1 MSFEISE
8 ANYKT
13 SMHWTNEL
21 VANACLIT
29 GSLKLILDL
38 NPNLAASL
46 SSSATAAA
54 NFVMSGKCQN
64 FVAENLSGLLNNST
78 RLHGIRNKISLIM
91 NKPPI
96 RDNVMRPLQRAS
108 WAILSSIPKVAPIIA
123 LCFTI
128 DRLIQG
134 NE

>member
-38 NPNLAASL
+38 IRDEQLDGVLKIRAH
-46 SSSATAAA
+46 
-54 NFVMSGKCQN
+54 
-64 FVAENLSGLLNNST
+64 GLL
-78 RLHGIRNKISLIM
+78 
-91 NKPPI
+91 
-96 RDNVMRPLQRAS
+96 RAEE
-108 WAILSSIPKVAPIIA
+108 LSK
-123 LCFTI
+123 L
-128 DRLIQG
+128 L
-134 NE
+134 

>member
-46 SSSATAAA
+46 SSSATDAA
-54 NFVMSGKCQN
+54 NFVMSRECQN
-64 FVAENLSGLLNNST
+64 FVAENLSGVLNNST